1 MKVKVGIKKQ
11 SKSSIH
17 QAQKRNPEKNDEST
31 KLAALL
37 TEFQEFKRVTT
48 AERDALVSEH
58 NALAKEV
65 CDLRDQIEEASLV
78 SKENEAAESKKN
90 DMMTEIKNQVE
101 TTAQNALVTVADK
114 FDENGYMKCCMSS
127 CK

>member
-1 MKVKVGIKKQ
+1 MKVQVGIKKQ
-11 SKSSIH
+11 SKSPIR
-17 QAQKRNPEKNDEST
+17 QTQKRNPDKGDESQ

-65 CDLRDQIEEASLV
+65 CDLRDQIEEA
-78 SKENEAAESKKN
+78 KENEGKESKKN
-90 DMMTEIKNQVE
+90 DVITDIRNQVE
-101 TTAQNALVTVADK
+101 TTAQNALVTVADR
-114 FDENGYMKCCMSS
+114 FDENGYMKCCLSS